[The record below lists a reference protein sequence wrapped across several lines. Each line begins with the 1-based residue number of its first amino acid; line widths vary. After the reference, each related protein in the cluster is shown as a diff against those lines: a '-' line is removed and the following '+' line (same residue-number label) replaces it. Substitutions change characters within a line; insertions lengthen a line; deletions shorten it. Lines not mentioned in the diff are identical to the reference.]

1 MQRKTTLS
9 IDIARDDARFQRNFS
24 RMLIGFAIF
33 TFFYLTTL
41 TYTILKTTPVYMHD
55 WRGITCILLMIL
67 AFSLYIFPILASLGI
82 LPFDWGWPPPLSYTV
97 LIWGSFYL
105 VVFLL
110 TRIDQSFFLS
120 LYILFGLS
128 FSLFTSRRL
137 FLAIGIMALTIFT
150 YEGLLTWPLKQIALF
165 SITSQ
170 CLTFFSITGFSIL
183 IQNLITERFERNHLF
198 QQLQLA
204 NTDLEEA
211 HRQLA
216 QSVEQEQELAILRER
231 TRLAREMHDTLG
243 HALVLITV
251 KLEAAQ
257 RLRERDPERCDQE
270 LESTKE
276 ITRESMSALRAS
288 IANLR
293 TPALQHK
300 GIKQA
305 LIHSLDELRQR
316 AGLDVSHTLQGE
328 LDSLADP
335 LKETLWKVSQ
345 EAFANIEKHAHA
357 QHVTLSLRQEEGN
370 LILIIQDDGIG
381 LPTAYCQHQ
390 EDGSLACHSPEGHY
404 GLRGMLERVESVG
417 GRLSLRSG
425 EKQGTTI
432 EVTLPL

>member
-1 MQRKTTLS
+1 MQRKTSLS

-33 TFFYLTTL
+33 TFFFLTTL
-41 TYTILKTTPVYMHD
+41 TYTILKTAPVYMHD
-55 WRGITCILLMIL
+55 WRGPTCILLMVI
-67 AFSLYIFPILASLGI
+67 AFSFYIFPILISI
-82 LPFDWGWPPPLSYTV
+82 DIIPFSYGWPPPLLYSII
-97 LIWGSFYL
+97 IWGSFYTII
-105 VVFLL
+105 FLL

-137 FLAIGIMALTIFT
+137 FLAIGIMALTIFG
-150 YEGLLTWPLKQIALF
+150 YEGLLTWPFNQIALF
-165 SITSQ
+165 GIASQ

-183 IQNLITERFERNHLF
+183 IQNLIAERFKRNHLF

-328 LDSLADP
+328 LESLADP

-370 LILIIQDDGIG
+370 LILILQDDGIG

>member
-9 IDIARDDARFQRNFS
+9 IDIARDDARFQRNFG
-24 RMLIGFAIF
+24 RVLIGFAIF

-41 TYTILKTTPVYMHD
+41 TYTILKAAPVYMHD
-55 WRGITCILLMIL
+55 WRGLTCILLIIL
-67 AFSLYIFPILASLGI
+67 AFALYVFPILMSLDL
-82 LPFDWGWPPPLSYTV
+82 LPFDWGWPPPLQYAMP
-97 LIWGSFYL
+97 IWGSFYL
-105 VVFLL
+105 IMFLL
-110 TRIDQSFFLS
+110 AQIDNSFCVG

-137 FLAIGIMALTIFT
+137 FLAIGIMALTIFI
-150 YEGLLTWPLKQIALF
+150 YEGLLTWPINQMAIF
-165 SITSQ
+165 NISGQ
-170 CLTFFSITGFSIL
+170 CLTFFSITGFSVL
-183 IQNLITERFERNHLF
+183 IQNLIAERFERNHLF

-204 NTDLEEA
+204 NANLEEA
-211 HRQLA
+211 HHQLA
-216 QSVEQEQELAILRER
+216 QSVEQEQELAVLRER

-293 TPALQHK
+293 TPALQRK

-305 LIHSLDELRQR
+305 LIRSLDELGQR
-316 AGLDVSHTLQGE
+316 AGLDVSHTFQGE
-328 LDSLADP
+328 LENLADP

-345 EAFANIEKHAHA
+345 EAFTNIEKHAHA
-357 QHVTLSLRQEEGN
+357 QHVTLSLRHKEGN
-370 LILIIQDDGIG
+370 LILTIQDDGIG
-381 LPTAYCQHQ
+381 VPVACYQAQ

-404 GLRGMLERVESVG
+404 GLRGMLERVESIG

>member
-1 MQRKTTLS
+1 
-9 IDIARDDARFQRNFS
+9 
-24 RMLIGFAIF
+24 
-33 TFFYLTTL
+33 
-41 TYTILKTTPVYMHD
+41 
-55 WRGITCILLMIL
+55 
-67 AFSLYIFPILASLGI
+67 
-82 LPFDWGWPPPLSYTV
+82 
-97 LIWGSFYL
+97 
-105 VVFLL
+105 
-110 TRIDQSFFLS
+110 
-120 LYILFGLS
+120 
-128 FSLFTSRRL
+128 
-137 FLAIGIMALTIFT
+137 MA
-150 YEGLLTWPLKQIALF
+150 
-165 SITSQ
+165 
-170 CLTFFSITGFSIL
+170 FFSVTGFSIL
-183 IQNLITERFERNHLF
+183 IQNLIAERFERNHLF

-276 ITRESMSALRAS
+276 ITRESMAALRAS

-300 GIKQA
+300 GIQQP
-305 LIHSLDELRQR
+305 LIRSLDELGQR
-316 AGLDVSHTLQGE
+316 AGLDVSHIYQGE
-328 LDSLADP
+328 LENLADP

-370 LILIIQDDGIG
+370 LILTIQDDGIG
-381 LPTAYCQHQ
+381 LPTASCQHQ

-404 GLRGMLERVESVG
+404 GLRGMLERVEGIG

-432 EVTLPL
+432 EVTLPLLN